1 MTKANWW
8 QHGVGYQIYPKS
20 FFDANGDGI
29 GDLAGIKEKID
40 YLDSLN
46 IDFVWLCPI
55 YKSPGIDNG
64 YDIADYRDVDPQYG
78 SMADL
83 DILIQEL
90 HNHNIKIV
98 MDMVLNHSSDQNQ
111 WFLDAKRDIN
121 SKYHDYYIWKKGK
134 DGGTPN
140 NWTSLFGGSAWQYN
154 KATDEYYYHLY
165 AKQQPDLNWENPQL
179 RHEMHDI
186 IKFWIKRGID
196 GFRLDA
202 ITHLKKLQTFEDVD
216 NPDQA
221 SRNIPGIEVFLREL
235 KNIYDDYGVMTV
247 GEVGAVPPE
256 SAIKW
261 VNPDTGYMDLL
272 FQFDHVNFGDSHKFD
287 FATKSIPTVKEKLTA
302 WQSAAADQ
310 GNLGLFI
317 ENHDLPRAVSY
328 FGSEEKAYRNR
339 SAKAVGLM
347 YFMMKGTPFIYQG
360 QELGM
365 INDHIETIND
375 VTDIDS
381 LRHYRERIQAGYNT
395 QMALHE
401 VAFKGRDNARTPMQ
415 WSAKPLAGFSQ
426 NTSWIKVADSFKT
439 INVAEEE
446 SDSQSVL
453 NFYRK
458 LINLKKTDETLQD
471 GQYALD
477 STTAKNVI
485 AYQRFDAHATWLVV
499 ANLSNKVETYQLP
512 QDLAN
517 HTYQTVLG
525 NNGCNIQQQD
535 HLKLAAWG
543 AILLKFEK

>member
-1 MTKANWW
+1 MTQADWW

-20 FFDANGDGI
+20 FFDSNGDGI

-40 YLDSLN
+40 YLDSLD

-55 YKSPGIDNG
+55 YKSPGVDNG

-78 SMADL
+78 SMKDL
-83 DILIQEL
+83 DQLIQEL
-90 HNHNIKIV
+90 HRHHIKIV
-98 MDMVLNHSSDQNQ
+98 MDMVLNHSSDQNR
-111 WFLDAKRDIN
+111 WFLEAKKDIH
-121 SKYHDYYIWKKGK
+121 SPYHDYYIWKKGQN
-134 DGGTPN
+134 GSTPN

-154 KATDEYYYHLY
+154 AGTDEYYYHLY
-165 AKQQPDLNWENPQL
+165 ARQQPDLNWENPQL
-179 RHEMHDI
+179 RHEMHEI
-186 IKFWIKRGID
+186 IKFWIKKGID

-235 KNIYDDYGVMTV
+235 KSIYDHYGVMTV
-247 GEVGAVPPE
+247 GEVGAVPPA

-261 VNPDTGYMDLL
+261 VDPQTGYMDLL
-272 FQFDHVNFGDSHKFD
+272 FQFDHVNFGDAHKFD
-287 FATKSIPTVKEKLTA
+287 FATKSVPTIKEKLTA
-302 WQSAAADQ
+302 WQNAAAKT

-328 FGSEEKAYRNR
+328 FGSEEPAYRNR

-365 INDHIETIND
+365 INDHISSIHE

-381 LRHYRERIQAGYNT
+381 IRHYRERIEAGYNT

-415 WSAKPLAGFSQ
+415 WTAQALAGFS
-426 NTSWIKVADSFKT
+426 TKTTWIKMTDSYQT
-439 INVAEEE
+439 LNVAVEEK
-446 SDSQSVL
+446 DPNSVL
-453 NFYRK
+453 NFYRQM
-458 LINLKKTDETLQD
+458 ITLKKTESTLQE
-471 GQYALD
+471 GQYALERSD
-477 STTAKNVI
+477 EENLV
-485 AYQRFDAHATWLVV
+485 AYRRFDNHAIWLVIT
-499 ANLSNKVETYQLP
+499 NLSNLPCKYQLP
-512 QDLAN
+512 QDLTN
-517 HTYQTVLG
+517 HTYQVILANDG
-525 NNGCNIQQQD
+525 YKSDQSSEIS
-535 HLKLAAWG
+535 LAAWG
-543 AILLKFEK
+543 AVLLKFVE

>member
-1 MTKANWW
+1 MTQADWW

-20 FFDANGDGI
+20 FFDSNGDGI

-40 YLDSLN
+40 YLDSLD

-55 YKSPGIDNG
+55 YKSPGVDNG

-78 SMADL
+78 SMKDL
-83 DILIQEL
+83 DQLIQEL
-90 HNHNIKIV
+90 HRHHIKIV
-98 MDMVLNHSSDQNQ
+98 MDMVLNHSSDQNR
-111 WFLDAKRDIN
+111 WFLEAKKDIH
-121 SKYHDYYIWKKGK
+121 SPYHDYYIWKKGQN
-134 DGGTPN
+134 GSTPN

-154 KATDEYYYHLY
+154 AGTDEYYYHLY
-165 AKQQPDLNWENPQL
+165 ARQQPDLNWENPQL
-179 RHEMHDI
+179 RHEMHEI
-186 IKFWIKRGID
+186 IKFWIKKGID

-235 KNIYDDYGVMTV
+235 KSIYDHYGVMTV
-247 GEVGAVPPE
+247 GEVGAVPPA

-261 VNPDTGYMDLL
+261 VDPQTGYMDLL
-272 FQFDHVNFGDSHKFD
+272 FQFDHVNFGDAHKFD
-287 FATKSIPTVKEKLTA
+287 FATKSVPTIKEKLTA
-302 WQSAAADQ
+302 WQNAAAKT

-328 FGSEEKAYRNR
+328 FGSEEPAYRNR

-365 INDHIETIND
+365 INDHISSIHE

-381 LRHYRERIQAGYNT
+381 IRHYRERIEAGYNT

-415 WSAKPLAGFSQ
+415 WTAQALAGFS
-426 NTSWIKVADSFKT
+426 TKTTWIKMTDSYQT
-439 INVAEEE
+439 LNVAVEEK
-446 SDSQSVL
+446 DPNSVL
-453 NFYRK
+453 NFYRQM
-458 LINLKKTDETLQD
+458 ITLKKTESTLQE
-471 GQYALD
+471 GQYALERSD
-477 STTAKNVI
+477 DENLV
-485 AYQRFDAHATWLVV
+485 AYRRFDNHAIWLVIT
-499 ANLSNKVETYQLP
+499 NLSNLPCKYQLP
-512 QDLAN
+512 QDLTN
-517 HTYQTVLG
+517 HTYQVILANDG
-525 NNGCNIQQQD
+525 YKSDQSSEIS
-535 HLKLAAWG
+535 LAAWG
-543 AILLKFEK
+543 AVLLKFVE

>member
-55 YKSPGIDNG
+55 YKSPGVDNG

-83 DILIQEL
+83 DVLIQEL
-90 HNHNIKIV
+90 HNHKIKIV

-121 SKYHDYYIWKKGK
+121 SPHHDYYIWKKGK

-154 KATDEYYYHLY
+154 QATDEYYYHLY
-165 AKQQPDLNWENPQL
+165 ARQQPDLNWENPEL
-179 RHEMHDI
+179 RHEMHEI
-186 IKFWIKRGID
+186 IKFWIKKGID

-202 ITHLKKLQTFEDVD
+202 ITHLKKLQTFADVD

-221 SRNIPGIEVFLREL
+221 SRNIPGIGVFLREL
-235 KNIYDDYGVMTV
+235 KKIYDDYGVMTV

-261 VNPDTGYMDLL
+261 VDPDTGYMDLL
-272 FQFDHVNFGDSHKFD
+272 FQFDHVNFGDAHKFD

-302 WQSAAADQ
+302 WQSAAAQ
-310 GNLGLFI
+310 KGNLGLFI

-328 FGSEEKAYRNR
+328 FGSEERQYRQR
-339 SAKAVGLM
+339 SAKTVGLM

-360 QELGM
+360 QELGA
-365 INDHIETIND
+365 INDHIDSIND

-381 LRHYRERIQAGYNT
+381 RRHYQERILSGYNT

-401 VAFKGRDNARTPMQ
+401 VAFKGRDNARTLMQ
-415 WSAKPLAGFSQ
+415 WSAKPLAGFSK
-426 NTSWIKVADSFKT
+426 NTSWIKVADSFKS

-446 SDSQSVL
+446 ADPESVL
-453 NFYRK
+453 NFYRQ
-458 LINLKKTDETLQD
+458 LITLKKNDATLQD

-477 STTAKNVI
+477 PTAAANVM
-485 AYQRFDAHATWLVV
+485 AYRRFDDQATWVVV
-499 ANLSNKVETYQLP
+499 ANLSNNVEAYQLP
-512 QDLAN
+512 PDLAN
-517 HTYQTVLG
+517 HAYQVVLG
-525 NNGCNIQQQD
+525 NHGCTIPQQAQ
-535 HLKLAAWG
+535 LELAAWG
-543 AILLKFEK
+543 AVLLKFEK